1 MLRSMTGYGRAE
13 KNVNEKLFQ
22 VELRS
27 LNGKQF
33 ELLLK
38 PPAQLKPF
46 EFEIRNMLA
55 EQLVRGS
62 IECTISIKQNG
73 ASRPS
78 SINLD
83 LLSTY
88 YAQLKGLATQLD
100 ADDSQLLSALLRLPE
115 VVASSSDLLTDEEWS
130 AFKLVLQEAMHQIN
144 LHRADEG
151 NALEKELSTRI
162 ANIEALQV
170 KLMTFEPMRKQKIR
184 ESILKHLEDQVGKDS
199 VDSNRFE
206 QELIYYI
213 EKIDLTEEQVRLT
226 NHCNY
231 FKELLAANEVSKG
244 RKLSFLLQEIG
255 REINTTGSK
264 AYDSAIQKC
273 VVEMKDELEKAKEQ
287 VLNIL

>member
-273 VVEMKDELEKAKEQ
+273 VVDMKDELEKAKEQ